1 MLKLNKLQISKLG
14 DANMEDIKHVVA
26 NNIKK
31 YRKEERL
38 TLQQLS

>member
-1 MLKLNKLQISKLG
+1 
-14 DANMEDIKHVVA
+14 MEDIKHVVA

-38 TLQQLS
+38 TLQQLSYRCEQNHA